1 MTSYADLEIALHRRE
16 ADSYAVELRFNPPDG
31 EGEVRLIQGGSAL
44 AQFDLA
50 GLRALALDVP
60 AYA

>member
-31 EGEVRLIQGGSAL
+31 EGEMRLIQGGSAL